1 LHFYTKQRAAEAQQS
16 LRISGHQFAC
26 VDLVS
31 HRKEIGINQEPLQ
44 TADEDSDEQDM
55 RKRADRYAEDD
66 EGFTVVKKR
75 LI

>member
-1 LHFYTKQRAAEAQQS
+1 
-16 LRISGHQFAC
+16 LRISGHQFEG

-66 EGFTVVKKR
+66 EGFTVIKKR

>member
-1 LHFYTKQRAAEAQQS
+1 LHFYTKQRAAEALQS
-16 LRISGHQFAC
+16 LRISGHQFEG

-31 HRKEIGINQEPLQ
+31 HRKEIGISQEPLQ
-44 TADEDSDEQDM
+44 TDEDSDEQEM

-66 EGFTVVKKR
+66 EGFTVIKKR